1 MAKTVNIRYDGVDYT
16 LEYTRKSVET
26 MEKQG
31 FVVSDVATKPVSTLP
46 VLFAGAFLAHHR
58 FVKKET
64 VDAIFDKIP
73 NKSEFLQKLSEMY
86 SEPIE
91 ALMEEPE
98 ESEGNVSW
106 EANW

>member
-31 FVVSDVATKPVSTLP
+31 FVVSDVSTKPVSTLP

-58 FVKKET
+58 FVKKEI

>member
-58 FVKKET
+58 FVKKEI